1 MQGNPAGRRRTALN
15 SPYLLTAH
23 RFDFRESSMQIR
35 TVRPAFSSRISSWQ
49 RRWQT
54 YELTKRQFDAAFP
67 DATPT
72 ERDRA
77 ILEIA
82 KRLGV

>member
-1 MQGNPAGRRRTALN
+1 
-15 SPYLLTAH
+15 
-23 RFDFRESSMQIR
+23 MQIR

-54 YELTKRQFDAAFP
+54 YELAKCQFDTAFP
-67 DATPT
+67 AATPT